1 MEVKDIRKLSI
12 SDIID
17 KIKEVEKNVV
27 DLNIQKAAGEVKNV
41 AQIVGVRRSV
51 ARLKTILSEKK
62 GACDVSTK

>member
-51 ARLKTILSEKK
+51 ARLKTILNEKK